1 VSEEGSAEAGRS
13 PATAPDGVKDGVDGG
28 PLLVMEGI
36 TKRFPGVVALRDVSF
51 DLYAGEVH
59 VLFGENG
66 AGKSTLIN
74 VIAGT
79 YPADGGT
86 MVFEGEEISH
96 LSPQDARRRGI
107 NAVFQDF
114 SLVPQLSVEEN
125 LYLGREPGPLG
136 FVDRKERAAGAQAAL
151 DVVKP
156 FFSIKTRVD
165 GLSRSAQQLVEI
177 AKALM
182 GDPQVLILDEP
193 TTSLTEQET
202 ELLFNLIDELKANG
216 LAIVYITHRMREIPR
231 VGDRITVLRDGNKV
245 ATLRVGETDDNRLIQ
260 LMTGRTLE
268 SLYPRAAYAP
278 ADTRLRLER
287 VSGQFLHDVSLDV
300 CAGEVVGVAGLVG
313 SGKSEIGRICFGL
326 APHTGVIELG
336 GRVVDHRED
345 PQDILGRG
353 LIYHP
358 ADRRGEGLMLTRPVR
373 ENLTFAALDR
383 PDFSHFGFLH
393 RAQERRKAAEI
404 IKRLRIQPP
413 QPERRVAYLSG
424 GNQQKVVLGKAL
436 TRDVGIHIFDE
447 PTAGVDVGA
456 RVEVYEFIKELCETG
471 SAILLISSDLPEV
484 LHLSH
489 RVYVIHRGRVRAELK
504 GDEITEERVLSN
516 FFDTQA
522 DIQEEIERAAE
533 AV

>member
-1 VSEEGSAEAGRS
+1 VHQGSEDTGRPAPEREAGAGS
-13 PATAPDGVKDGVDGG
+13 GS

-51 DLYAGEVH
+51 DLKSGEVH
-59 VLFGENG
+59 VVFGENG

-79 YPADGGT
+79 YPPDEGT
-86 MVFEGEEISH
+86 MVFEGEAISQ
-96 LSPQDARRRGI
+96 LSPHDARQRGI

-125 LYLGREPGPLG
+125 LYLGREPGRIG
-136 FVDRKERAAGAQAAL
+136 FVDRSARSSGAQAAL
-151 DVVKP
+151 DVIKP
-156 FFSIKTRVD
+156 FFSIKSRVD
-165 GLSRSAQQLVEI
+165 RLSRSGQQLVEI

-182 GDPQVLILDEP
+182 GDPKVLILDEP

-202 ELLFNLIDELKANG
+202 ELLFNLIDELKAQG

-231 VGDRITVLRDGNKV
+231 VGERITVLRDGQKV
-245 ATLRVGETDDNRLIQ
+245 ATLAVGEADDNRLIQ

-268 SLYPRAAYAP
+268 SLYPRAAHNPGA
-278 ADTRLRLER
+278 TSLRLDR
-287 VSGQFLHDVSLDV
+287 VSGHFLHEASLDV
-300 CAGEVVGVAGLVG
+300 RAGEVVGVAGLVG

-326 APHTGVIELG
+326 APHTGRVELDGRPIEKH
-336 GRVVDHRED
+336 DN
-345 PQDILGRG
+345 PQTILGRG

-358 ADRRGEGLMLTRPVR
+358 ADRRGEGLVLPRPVR
-373 ENLTFAALDR
+373 ENLTIAALDQ
-383 PDFSHFGFLH
+383 PDLSHFGFLH
-393 RAQERRKAAEI
+393 RASERRKAAEI
-404 IKRLRIQPP
+404 VQRLRIQPP

-436 TRDVGIHIFDE
+436 TRNVGVHIFDE

-456 RVEVYEFIKELCETG
+456 RVEVYEFIKELCESG

-484 LHLSH
+484 LNISH
-489 RVYVIHRGRVRAELK
+489 RVYVIHRGRVRAELT
-504 GDEITEERVLSN
+504 GEEITEERVLSN
-516 FFDTQA
+516 FFDTQT

>member
-1 VSEEGSAEAGRS
+1 VGDEISGEAGR
-13 PATAPDGVKDGVDGG
+13 PAGASAGATGSGNGA
-28 PLLVMEGI
+28 PLLAMEGI
-36 TKRFPGVVALRDVSF
+36 TKRFPGVVALRAVSF
-51 DLYAGEVH
+51 DLHPGEVH

-79 YPADGGT
+79 YPADEGT
-86 MVFEGEEISH
+86 MVFDGEEIRH
-96 LSPQDARRRGI
+96 LSPHDARRRGI

-125 LYLGREPGPLG
+125 LYLGREPGQLG

-165 GLSRSAQQLVEI
+165 RLSRSAQQLVEI

-182 GDPQVLILDEP
+182 GNPRVLILDEP

-202 ELLFNLIDELKANG
+202 ELLFSLIDDLKARG

-231 VGDRITVLRDGNKV
+231 VGDRITVLRDGHKV
-245 ATLRVGETDDNRLIQ
+245 TTLRVGEADDNKLIQ

-268 SLYPRAAYAP
+268 SLYPRAAHDPGA
-278 ADTRLRLER
+278 TRLRLDR
-287 VSGQFLHDVSLDV
+287 VSGHFLHEVSLEV
-300 CAGEVVGVAGLVG
+300 RAGEVVGVAGLVG

-326 APHTGVIELG
+326 APHTGTLELD
-336 GRVVDHRED
+336 GREIGSDDEPHDV
-345 PQDILGRG
+345 LGRG

-358 ADRRGEGLMLTRPVR
+358 ADRRAEGLVLPRPVR

-383 PDFSHFGFLH
+383 PEFSHLGFLH
-393 RAQERRKAAEI
+393 RANERRRAGEI

-413 QPERRVAYLSG
+413 HPERRVAYFSG
-424 GNQQKVVLGKAL
+424 GNQQKIVLGKAL
-436 TRDVGIHIFDE
+436 TREVGVHVFDE

-456 RVEVYEFIKELCETG
+456 RVEVYEFIKELCESG
-471 SAILLISSDLPEV
+471 CAILLISSDLPEV

-489 RVYVIHRGRVRAELK
+489 RVYVIHRGRVRAELT
-504 GDEITEERVLSN
+504 GDEVTEERVLSN

-522 DIQEEIERAAE
+522 DIREEIERAAE

>member
-1 VSEEGSAEAGRS
+1 
-13 PATAPDGVKDGVDGG
+13 
-28 PLLVMEGI
+28 MEGI

-51 DLYAGEVH
+51 DLQAGEVH
-59 VLFGENG
+59 VVFGENG

-79 YPADGGT
+79 YPADEGT
-86 MVFEGEEISH
+86 MVFEGEEILH
-96 LSPQDARRRGI
+96 LSPHDARQRGI

-125 LYLGREPGPLG
+125 LYLGREPGRLG
-136 FVDRKERAAGAQAAL
+136 LIDRGERSTGAQAAL
-151 DVVKP
+151 DIVKP

-165 GLSRSAQQLVEI
+165 HLSRSAQQLVEI

-182 GDPQVLILDEP
+182 GDPKVLILDEP

-202 ELLFNLIDELKANG
+202 ELLFGLIDELKTKG

-231 VGDRITVLRDGNKV
+231 LGDRITVLRDGHKV
-245 ATLRVGETDDNRLIQ
+245 ATLAVGEADDNRLIQ

-268 SLYPRAAYAP
+268 SLYPRAVENPGA
-278 ADTRLRLER
+278 TRLSLEG
-287 VSGQFLHDVSLDV
+287 VSGQFLHEVSLEV
-300 CAGEVVGVAGLVG
+300 RAGEVVGVAGLVG

-326 APHTGVIELG
+326 APHTGRVELDGRPIEKH
-336 GRVVDHRED
+336 DH
-345 PQDILGRG
+345 PQSILGRG

-358 ADRRGEGLMLTRPVR
+358 ADRRAEGLVLPRPVR
-373 ENLTFAALDR
+373 ENLTIAALDQ
-383 PDFSHFGFLH
+383 PDFSHLGFLH
-393 RAQERRKAAEI
+393 RASERRRAGEI

-436 TRDVGIHIFDE
+436 TREVGVHIFDE

-456 RVEVYEFIKELCETG
+456 RVEVYEFIKELCESG
-471 SAILLISSDLPEV
+471 CAILLISSDLPEV
-484 LHLSH
+484 LNLSH
-489 RVYVIHRGRVRAELK
+489 RVYVIHRGRVRAVLT
-504 GDEITEERVLSN
+504 GDQITEERVLSN

-522 DIQEEIERAAE
+522 DIQEEIERATE

>member
-1 VSEEGSAEAGRS
+1 MSGEGSGEA
-13 PATAPDGVKDGVDGG
+13 

-51 DLYAGEVH
+51 DLHAGEVH
-59 VLFGENG
+59 VVFGENG

-79 YPADGGT
+79 YPADEGT
-86 MVFEGEEISH
+86 MAFDGEEIRH
-96 LSPQDARRRGI
+96 LSPSDARRRGI

-125 LYLGREPGPLG
+125 LYLGREPGQLG
-136 FVDRKERAAGAQAAL
+136 LIDRNARAAGAQAAL

-165 GLSRSAQQLVEI
+165 RLSRSAQQLVEI

-182 GDPQVLILDEP
+182 GDQKVLILDEP

-202 ELLFNLIDELKANG
+202 ELLFALIDDLKAEG

-231 VGDRITVLRDGNKV
+231 VGDRITVLRDGHKV
-245 ATLRVGETDDNRLIQ
+245 ATLGVGEADENRLIQ

-268 SLYPRAAYAP
+268 SLYPSAAHTPGA
-278 ADTRLRLER
+278 TLLRLER
-287 VSGQFLHDVSLDV
+287 VSGRSLHEVSLEV
-300 CAGEVVGVAGLVG
+300 RAGEVVGVAGLVG
-313 SGKSEIGRICFGL
+313 SGKSEIGRLCFGL
-326 APHTGVIELG
+326 APHTGKIELD
-336 GRVVDHRED
+336 GREIGKRDD
-345 PQDILGRG
+345 PNDILGRG

-358 ADRRGEGLMLTRPVR
+358 ADRRGEGLVLPRPVR

-383 PDFSHFGFLH
+383 PEFGRFGFLN
-393 RAQERRKAAEI
+393 RANERRKAGEI

-413 QPERRVAYLSG
+413 QAERRVAYLSG

-436 TRDVGIHIFDE
+436 TRDVGVHIFDE

-456 RVEVYEFIKELCETG
+456 RVEVYEFIKELCESG

-489 RVYVIHRGRVRAELK
+489 RVYVIHRGRVRAELT

-522 DIQEEIERAAE
+522 DVQEEIERTTE

>member
-1 VSEEGSAEAGRS
+1 VHQGSEDTGRPAPEREAGAGS
-13 PATAPDGVKDGVDGG
+13 GS

-51 DLYAGEVH
+51 DLKSGEVH
-59 VLFGENG
+59 VVFGENG

-79 YPADGGT
+79 YPPDEGT
-86 MVFEGEEISH
+86 MVFEGEAISQ
-96 LSPQDARRRGI
+96 LSPHDARQRGI

-125 LYLGREPGPLG
+125 LYLGREPGRIG
-136 FVDRKERAAGAQAAL
+136 FVDRSARSSGAQAAL
-151 DVVKP
+151 DVIKP
-156 FFSIKTRVD
+156 FFSIKSRVD
-165 GLSRSAQQLVEI
+165 RLSRSAQQLVEI

-182 GDPQVLILDEP
+182 GDPKVLILDEP

-202 ELLFNLIDELKANG
+202 ELLFNLIDELKAQG

-231 VGDRITVLRDGNKV
+231 VGERITVLRDGQKV
-245 ATLRVGETDDNRLIQ
+245 ATLAVGEADDNRLIQ

-268 SLYPRAAYAP
+268 SLYPRAAHNPGA
-278 ADTRLRLER
+278 TRLRLDR
-287 VSGQFLHDVSLDV
+287 VSGHFLHQASLDV
-300 CAGEVVGVAGLVG
+300 RAGEVVGVAGLVG

-326 APHTGVIELG
+326 APHTGRVELDGRPIEKH
-336 GRVVDHRED
+336 DN
-345 PQDILGRG
+345 PQTILGRG

-358 ADRRGEGLMLTRPVR
+358 ADRRGEGLVLPRPVR
-373 ENLTFAALDR
+373 ENLTIAALDQ
-383 PDFSHFGFLH
+383 PDLSHFGFLH
-393 RAQERRKAAEI
+393 RASERRKAAEI
-404 IKRLRIQPP
+404 VQRLRIQPP

-436 TRDVGIHIFDE
+436 TRNVGVHIFDE

-456 RVEVYEFIKELCETG
+456 RVEVYEFIKELCESG

-484 LHLSH
+484 LNISH
-489 RVYVIHRGRVRAELK
+489 RVYVIHRGRVRAELT
-504 GDEITEERVLSN
+504 GEEITEERVLSN
-516 FFDTQA
+516 FFDTQT

>member
-1 VSEEGSAEAGRS
+1 MDGPGGTPVLSTAARTELVS
-13 PATAPDGVKDGVDGG
+13 
-28 PLLVMEGI
+28 LLAMEGI
-36 TKRFPGVVALRDVSF
+36 TKHFPGVVALRDVSF
-51 DLYAGEVH
+51 DLVPGEVH
-59 VLFGENG
+59 VVFGENG

-74 VIAGT
+74 IIAGT
-79 YPADGGT
+79 YAADEGT
-86 MVFEGEEISH
+86 MTFDGEEIRH
-96 LSPQDARRRGI
+96 LSPHDARRRGI

-125 LYLGREPGPLG
+125 LYLGREPGELG
-136 FVDRKERAAGAQAAL
+136 FIDRGARADGAKAAL

-156 FFSIKTRVD
+156 FFSVKTRVD
-165 GLSRSAQQLVEI
+165 RLSRSAQQLVEI

-182 GDPQVLILDEP
+182 GDPRVLILDEP

-202 ELLFNLIDELKANG
+202 ELLFGLIDELKAKG

-231 VGDRITVLRDGNKV
+231 VGDRITVLRDGRKV
-245 ATLRVGETDDNRLIQ
+245 ATLNVSESDDNQLIQ

-268 SLYPRAAYAP
+268 SLYPKATSTP
-278 ADTRLRLER
+278 GDVRLRLEG
-287 VSGQFLHDVSLDV
+287 VSGDLLEGVSLTV
-300 CAGEVVGVAGLVG
+300 RAGEVVGVAGLVG
-313 SGKSEIGRICFGL
+313 SGKSEIGRLCFGL
-326 APHTGVIELG
+326 GAHTGTIELS
-336 GRVVDHRED
+336 GRKVGSREH
-345 PQDILGRG
+345 PQDILARG

-358 ADRRGEGLMLTRPVR
+358 ADRRAEGLVLPRPVR

-383 PDFSHFGFLH
+383 PAFSRFGFLN
-393 RAQERRKAAEI
+393 RANERRKASEI
-404 IKRLRIQPP
+404 INRLRIQPP

-436 TRDVGIHIFDE
+436 TRSVDVHVFDE

-456 RVEVYEFIKELCETG
+456 RVEVYEFIKELCENG
-471 SAILLISSDLPEV
+471 AAILLISSDLPEV

-489 RVYVIHRGRVRAELK
+489 RVYVIHRGRVRAELT

-522 DIQEEIERAAE
+522 DIQEELERVTEDA
-533 AV
+533 